1 MIEAVLVSAT
11 GLSYFVVGV
20 LQLSKGAI
28 GNAVMWIGYAVA
40 QIGLYMNLK

>member
-1 MIEAVLVSAT
+1 MIEQILVGVT
-11 GLSYFVVGV
+11 GLSYFIVGV

-28 GNAVMWIGYAVA
+28 GNSVMWIGYALA

>member
-1 MIEAVLVSAT
+1 MIEQLLVGAT
-11 GLSYFVVGV
+11 GLSYFIVGV

-28 GNAVMWIGYAVA
+28 GNAVMWIGYALA

>member
-1 MIEAVLVSAT
+1 MIEMVLVGAT

>member
-1 MIEAVLVSAT
+1 MIEAVLVGAT
-11 GLSYFVVGV
+11 GLSYFIVGV
-20 LQLSKGAI
+20 LQASKGAT